1 MLDPLVEVLRR
12 LGSPDPVRDARSIHA
27 VAWEIVAERM
37 RGSQLSR
44 TSARAYVLRFCLPA
58 LGLKR

>member
-1 MLDPLVEVLRR
+1 VLRA
-12 LGSPDPVRDARSIHA
+12 LESPDPVRDARSIHA

-44 TSARAYVLRFCLPA
+44 SSARAYVLRFCLPA
-58 LGLKR
+58 LGLKQ